1 MIVKDTVEE
10 KILKLQER
18 KKKLVTEIVS
28 EDSAFLKSLTKDD
41 VISLFFLIFCSKIK
55 LLIYSHQKMLA
66 AVGNTANI
74 SAGVTGR
81 VIVLRKQVVSLCKK
95 LEPRQ
100 NLILY
105 LAVQSHIV

>member
-1 MIVKDTVEE
+1 
-10 KILKLQER
+10 
-18 KKKLVTEIVS
+18 
-28 EDSAFLKSLTKDD
+28 
-41 VISLFFLIFCSKIK
+41 
-55 LLIYSHQKMLA
+55 MLA